1 VKLAL
6 IPQDFYSKTRD
17 LLRECDA
24 ICTVFYDK
32 GYTLTLR
39 QLFYQLV
46 TRNRIENTA
55 KAYKNLGE
63 TITNGRYA
71 GLLDWDHITDRV
83 RVVKGNAHWDG
94 PEDILDSASET
105 LTIDTWLGQKYRP
118 EVWIEKDAL
127 IELAANVCLPL
138 DVPFVAVKAY
148 NSASALWEA
157 RQRFLHYADSS
168 QIPVILHLGRVN
180 TN

>member
-1 VKLAL
+1 MKLAL
-6 IPQDFYSKTRD
+6 IPQDFYSKTRE
-17 LLRECDA
+17 LLRECNA

-71 GLLDWDHITDRV
+71 G
-83 RVVKGNAHWDG
+83 NAG
-94 PEDILDSASET
+94 TARRSQLGTSA
-105 LTIDTWLGQKYRP
+105 
-118 EVWIEKDAL
+118 A
-127 IELAANVCLPL
+127 
-138 DVPFVAVKAY
+138 
-148 NSASALWEA
+148 
-157 RQRFLHYADSS
+157 
-168 QIPVILHLGRVN
+168 
-180 TN
+180 